1 MMCDRGS
8 LSSLSPPHTPTSL
21 AHLLNTRAK
30 VGWTLACF
38 LLRFLVIE
46 CFTRG
51 QDGTHFCLSWLIW
64 ERLKFDLQKSI
75 SDYNKENSFPLYLKS
90 KDWH

>member
-30 VGWTLACF
+30 VDT
-38 LLRFLVIE
+38 
-46 CFTRG
+46 
-51 QDGTHFCLSWLIW
+51 CLFSV
-64 ERLKFDLQKSI
+64 EVSCD
-75 SDYNKENSFPLYLKS
+75 
-90 KDWH
+90 